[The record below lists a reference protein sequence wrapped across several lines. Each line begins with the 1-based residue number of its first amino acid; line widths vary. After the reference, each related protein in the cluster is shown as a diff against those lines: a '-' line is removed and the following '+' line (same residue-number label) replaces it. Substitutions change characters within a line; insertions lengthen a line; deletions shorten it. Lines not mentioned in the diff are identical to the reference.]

1 MLLYETLIYIFPT
14 YFIEHTHTQ
23 MGGIVYEIP
32 WWQFVILFKD
42 PGIRYSPS
50 LFFYSFVDYMY

>member
-50 LFFYSFVDYMY
+50 LFFTAL